1 MVKAIGDIHQ
11 TLQSIC
17 QAPDLSHA
25 NLADFDQWSQEMT
38 HTIET
43 ARTNDPQYNWINIEF
58 IYGSIDLE
66 LRSQAEGHVPSKIE
80 LINMTTPEAY
90 LQTLEK
96 LYTPVDHLSTKR
108 SEFEGRRQLP
118 TESPMAY
125 LAVMYRLYTRA
136 KYNDQAFLVEKFLIG
151 LLNEALK
158 LQIVMHH
165 RTAHDYE
172 TLREAVVECHT
183 SMIKAVQ
190 VGKGNPP
197 FSLTGLTQ
205 QSDTASQ
212 ETHTQWRR
220 RARMG
225 NSKEG
230 ESMDMAQ
237 IEGPTDDPIEVL
249 FFMGPDDFQL
259 RDRETEADLAYW
271 EGDLPEEHTT
281 ITEMVQGK
289 QQGDR
294 ACFHCHEV
302 GHLKAQCPQRR
313 QGQGKPTNRPA
324 VRGRGTGRPGGAS
337 NEPPRGR
344 SSAPT

>member
-1 MVKAIGDIHQ
+1 
-11 TLQSIC
+11 
-17 QAPDLSHA
+17 
-25 NLADFDQWSQEMT
+25 
-38 HTIET
+38 
-43 ARTNDPQYNWINIEF
+43 
-58 IYGSIDLE
+58 
-66 LRSQAEGHVPSKIE
+66 
-80 LINMTTPEAY
+80 
-90 LQTLEK
+90 
-96 LYTPVDHLSTKR
+96 
-108 SEFEGRRQLP
+108 
-118 TESPMAY
+118 
-125 LAVMYRLYTRA
+125 MYRLYTRA
-136 KYNDQAFLVEKFLIG
+136 KYNDQAFLVKKFLIG
-151 LLNEALK
+151 LLNKALK
-158 LQIVMHH
+158 LQIIMHH
-165 RTAHDYE
+165 RTANDYE
-172 TLREAVVECHT
+172 TLRETVVKCHT

-205 QSDTASQ
+205 QSDTSSQ

-220 RARMG
+220 WPRMC

-249 FFMGPDDFQL
+249 FFMGANDFQL

-294 ACFHCHEV
+294 ACFHCYEV
-302 GHLKAQCPQRR
+302 GHLKDQCPQRC
-313 QGQGKPTNRPA
+313 QGQGKPMNRPA
-324 VRGRGTGRPGGAS
+324 VRGRGTGRPLGAS

-344 SSAPT
+344 SSAPTWQQGTFRGRGRPFNGRTFNTGTVVTQITEISYNEECEREEASQNPE